1 MKEVKIYFQAQA
13 RFTDLVPQYT
23 VIRTNSKLSD
33 VLVYGGKKTTLYL
46 KNSYRPTGFIPAWEF
61 SYKNLKQI
69 ADETPYVVSHIES
82 VNINSNT
89 NRLNLTLHE
98 LDIDNKWETTVEA
111 NITTI
116 GFPLTGIKKLS
127 VPRNIVKEFGDIL
140 DIRLANQYYLHN
152 DSILLKGD
160 ELMEIEF
167 KLAIVKIIIPSK
179 AIIKHKTLSKD
190 PNRNLDYL
198 CEVIINK
205 QIISE
210 REEKTKNVQHLEEK
224 AKPYL
229 DLGLDKEFA
238 IAIANGGDG
247 KEIIKL
253 WQSDWWQQYTTDDRL
268 IQAVLSGLI
277 SNKQAQYLNG
287 IRSDFDE
294 LVTACLDERITIP
307 WAKALLKAGF
317 AESPEGVSAVL
328 NGGDPELVA
337 MLLKLKVDSTILPP
351 VSGVRL

>member
-13 RFTDLVPQYT
+13 RFTNLVPQYT

-46 KNSYRPTGFIPAWEF
+46 KNSYRSNGFIPAWQF
-61 SYKNLKQI
+61 SYKNIKQI

-116 GFPLTGIKKLS
+116 GLPLSGNQKLS
-127 VPRNIVKEFGDIL
+127 VPRNIIKEFGDIL

-198 CEVIINK
+198 CEVIYQPHIFHILSYILIFGQ
-205 QIISE
+205 QI
-210 REEKTKNVQHLEEK
+210 RE
-224 AKPYL
+224 YL
-229 DLGLDKEFA
+229 
-238 IAIANGGDG
+238 
-247 KEIIKL
+247 
-253 WQSDWWQQYTTDDRL
+253 
-268 IQAVLSGLI
+268 
-277 SNKQAQYLNG
+277 
-287 IRSDFDE
+287 
-294 LVTACLDERITIP
+294 
-307 WAKALLKAGF
+307 
-317 AESPEGVSAVL
+317 
-328 NGGDPELVA
+328 
-337 MLLKLKVDSTILPP
+337 IL
-351 VSGVRL
+351 